1 MAHRISIQLAV
12 ADFLFYFI
20 SLGWLNFFVREDGK
34 MIFKQKNGFP
44 AIFFITVLILT
55 TGLFFLSGCKKTNK
69 LNPEVSDPQIIVNP
83 DNIRLGVARVTKTE
97 IVFQGSGFQPD
108 DSVFISLIGPDD
120 IKVVVA
126 DSRVYPDGKF
136 TAKVTP
142 LAKVTGILKASIT
155 GTFAADGR
163 YNQILV
169 ITRDP
174 IPTGA
179 YTAVAT
185 GMISN
190 QKAEVKFTISK
201 PDLID
206 NIKDWL
212 GKKAGKIQVKKA

>member
-1 MAHRISIQLAV
+1 
-12 ADFLFYFI
+12 
-20 SLGWLNFFVREDGK
+20 
-34 MIFKQKNGFP
+34 MIFREKNRFP
-44 AIFFITVLILT
+44 AIFFLAVITLT
-55 TGLFFLSGCKKTNK
+55 VGLFLLSGCKSTNK
-69 LNPEVSDPQIIVNP
+69 LNPEATDPQIIVNP
-83 DNIRLGVARVTKTE
+83 DNIRLGVAHVTGTE
-97 IVFQGSGFQPD
+97 IVFQGSGFQTD

-120 IKVVVA
+120 TKVALA

-142 LAKVTGILKASIT
+142 LAKVTGILNASIT
-155 GTFAADGR
+155 GTFAADGT

-174 IPTGA
+174 IPAGT

-190 QKAEVKFTISK
+190 QKAEVKFTISE
-201 PDLID
+201 PNLID

-212 GKKAGKIQVKKA
+212 GKKAGKIQVKKE

>member
-1 MAHRISIQLAV
+1 MIS
-12 ADFLFYFI
+12 
-20 SLGWLNFFVREDGK
+20 
-34 MIFKQKNGFP
+34 KQKNRFP
-44 AIFFITVLILT
+44 AIFLIAVLILT
-55 TGLFFLSGCKKTNK
+55 TGLIFLSGCKGANK
-69 LNPEVSDPQIIVNP
+69 LNPKVSDPQIIVNP
-83 DNIRLGVARVTKTE
+83 DTIRLGVAHVTKTE

-155 GTFAADGR
+155 GTFAADGK

-169 ITRDP
+169 ITQDP
-174 IPTGA
+174 IPAGA

-185 GMISN
+185 GMLSN
-190 QKAEVKFTISK
+190 QKAEVQFTIGK
-201 PDLID
+201 PNLID

-212 GKKAGKIQVKKA
+212 GKKAGKIQVKKE

>member
-1 MAHRISIQLAV
+1 
-12 ADFLFYFI
+12 
-20 SLGWLNFFVREDGK
+20 

-44 AIFFITVLILT
+44 VIFFITVLIMTMGFL
-55 TGLFFLSGCKKTNK
+55 LLSGCQGTNK
-69 LNPEVSDPQIIVNP
+69 LNPDISDPQIIVNP
-83 DNIRLGVARVTKTE
+83 DTIRMGVAHVTKTE

-120 IKVVVA
+120 IKVALA

-142 LAKVTGILKASIT
+142 LAKVTGILKANIT
-155 GTFAADGR
+155 GTFSTDGT

-174 IPTGA
+174 IPAGA

-190 QKAEVKFTISK
+190 QQAEVKFTIGK
-201 PDLID
+201 PNLID

-212 GKKAGKIQVKKA
+212 GKKMGKIQFKKE

>member
-1 MAHRISIQLAV
+1 V
-12 ADFLFYFI
+12 F
-20 SLGWLNFFVREDGK
+20 SLLWQVFFFNFANLGGLNFFTKEESK
-34 MIFKQKNGFP
+34 MIFKQKNRFP
-44 AIFFITVLILT
+44 AIFFIIVLILT
-55 TGLFFLSGCKKTNK
+55 TGLFFLSGCKGANK

-83 DNIRLGVARVTKTE
+83 DNIRMGVAHVTKTE

-108 DSVFISLIGPDD
+108 DSVFISLVGPDD
-120 IKVVVA
+120 TKVALA
-126 DSRVYPDGKF
+126 DAKVYPDGKF

-142 LAKVTGILKASIT
+142 LAKVTGILKANIT
-155 GTFAADGR
+155 GTFSTDGT

-174 IPTGA
+174 IPAGA

-190 QKAEVKFTISK
+190 QQAEVKFTIGK
-201 PDLID
+201 PNLID

-212 GKKAGKIQVKKA
+212 GKKMGKIQFKKE

>member
-1 MAHRISIQLAV
+1 MIS
-12 ADFLFYFI
+12 
-20 SLGWLNFFVREDGK
+20 
-34 MIFKQKNGFP
+34 KQKNGFP
-44 AIFFITVLILT
+44 TIFFIIVLILA
-55 TGLFFLSGCKKTNK
+55 TGLFFLSGCKGANK

-83 DNIRLGVARVTKTE
+83 DTIRLGVAHVTKTE
-97 IVFQGSGFQPD
+97 IVFKGSGFQPD

-142 LAKVTGILKASIT
+142 LAKVTGILKAGIT
-155 GTFAADGR
+155 GTFAVDGR

-169 ITRDP
+169 ITQDP
-174 IPTGA
+174 IPAGE
-179 YTAVAT
+179 YTAVAI

-190 QKAEVKFTISK
+190 QKAEAKFTISK
-201 PDLID
+201 PNLID

-212 GKKAGKIQVKKA
+212 GKKAGKIQIKKE

>member
-1 MAHRISIQLAV
+1 
-12 ADFLFYFI
+12 
-20 SLGWLNFFVREDGK
+20 

-55 TGLFFLSGCKKTNK
+55 AGLFFLSGCKGANK
-69 LNPEVSDPQIIVNP
+69 LNPKVSDPQIIVNP
-83 DNIRLGVARVTKTE
+83 DTIRLGVAHVTKTE

-142 LAKVTGILKASIT
+142 LAKITGILKVSIT

-169 ITRDP
+169 ITQDP
-174 IPTGA
+174 IPAGT

-185 GMISN
+185 GMLSN
-190 QKAEVKFTISK
+190 QKAEVQLTIGK
-201 PDLID
+201 PNLID

-212 GKKAGKIQVKKA
+212 GKKAGKIQVKKE